1 MRPRGP
7 KVRASSAWA
16 ARAAG
21 VALMLAAASAAAAAD
36 ANDARILMQPEP
48 GAAYVHGHYYLI
60 PQPYAVVKRDIEQGF
75 AATAGLRGFQP
86 RDDSAPLSGMEFYWV
101 QVGARHLP
109 ALRQALAAQAGAQA
123 APVLEQA
130 LKAGAITPEE
140 HAAFRDA
147 IASQQDYADDT
158 LKSVPFVT
166 QPIARWSFQR
176 TQGKSRAQQIDYGT
190 VMDLSSLV
198 DTPPLT
204 LVWYGGIATNVT
216 RQFKLMSCMVG
227 VTCFPDPHIERNT
240 RAAEHLDPALES
252 YLDGLASRMQALAPA
267 SAGHVMQA
275 YFDAYARG
283 RPQPAPM
290 KVQASALPPT
300 HLPGIALPADEADV
314 RRYDN
319 DDWRL
324 LALPDGSLL
333 ASGPAAH
340 RYTPQGGSVQ
350 RQAVSGLNGARGLKI
365 APDGQVWSLSTGED
379 GAPRLQAWR
388 PGGKPVA
395 YAPAPGM
402 QTWRVSN
409 WTIRAG
415 GGVALRLDDQL
426 YALTPQGRW
435 SQHTWDAKPRSA
447 ASDAVEHAL
456 PWSHSA
462 AIHFGDGLFWAA
474 DRDGYGIDPDT
485 ARVSRSIKTST
496 GKLFFGSHAG
506 GWALAPAT
514 DAEGAQ
520 IFRIIDPASGLPR
533 FDLATPAANYT
544 SSVARSAHGRLL
556 AISGGESAVTVID
569 MKSGEIALNLRVS
582 DSHSV
587 SAMAF
592 SWKGDKLWI
601 YARTQGNG
609 PPSEL
614 TAWDVPAGLIDGAE
628 GRNIPDQLRCGY
640 SMECK

>member
-48 GAAYVHGHYYLI
+48 GAAYVHGRYYLI
-60 PQPYAVVKRDIEQGF
+60 PQPYATVKRDIEQGF
-75 AATAGLRGFQP
+75 AATAALRGFQP
-86 RDDSAPLSGMEFYWV
+86 RDDTAPLSGMEFYWV

-109 ALRQALAAQAGAQA
+109 ALRHALAAQAGAQA
-123 APVLEQA
+123 APVLDQA
-130 LKAGAITPEE
+130 LKTGAITREE
-140 HAAFRDA
+140 NTAFRDA

-158 LKSVPFVT
+158 LKSVPFVA

-204 LVWYGGIATNVT
+204 LVWYGGTAATVT

-227 VTCFPDPHIERNT
+227 VTCFPDPHIERDT
-240 RAAEHLDPALES
+240 HAAEHLDPALER

-275 YFDAYARG
+275 YFDAYARS

-300 HLPGIALPADEADV
+300 HLPGIALPADEADL

-333 ASGPAAH
+333 ASGPTAH

-365 APDGQVWSLSTGED
+365 APDGQVWSLSTGD

-395 YAPAPGM
+395 YAPAPACKPGASA
-402 QTWRVSN
+402 T
-409 WTIRAG
+409 G
-415 GGVALRLDDQL
+415 P
-426 YALTPQGRW
+426 YAP
-435 SQHTWDAKPRSA
+435 AA
-447 ASDAVEHAL
+447 ASPCA
-456 PWSHSA
+456 WM
-462 AIHFGDGLFWAA
+462 
-474 DRDGYGIDPDT
+474 
-485 ARVSRSIKTST
+485 TS
-496 GKLFFGSHAG
+496 
-506 GWALAPAT
+506 
-514 DAEGAQ
+514 
-520 IFRIIDPASGLPR
+520 
-533 FDLATPAANYT
+533 YT
-544 SSVARSAHGRLL
+544 R
-556 AISGGESAVTVID
+556 
-569 MKSGEIALNLRVS
+569 
-582 DSHSV
+582 
-587 SAMAF
+587 
-592 SWKGDKLWI
+592 
-601 YARTQGNG
+601 
-609 PPSEL
+609 
-614 TAWDVPAGLIDGAE
+614 
-628 GRNIPDQLRCGY
+628 
-640 SMECK
+640 

>member
-1 MRPRGP
+1 
-7 KVRASSAWA
+7 
-16 ARAAG
+16 
-21 VALMLAAASAAAAAD
+21 
-36 ANDARILMQPEP
+36 
-48 GAAYVHGHYYLI
+48 YVS
-60 PQPYAVVKRDIEQGF
+60 QG
-75 AATAGLRGFQP
+75 
-86 RDDSAPLSGMEFYWV
+86 
-101 QVGARHLP
+101 
-109 ALRQALAAQAGAQA
+109 
-123 APVLEQA
+123 
-130 LKAGAITPEE
+130 
-140 HAAFRDA
+140 
-147 IASQQDYADDT
+147 
-158 LKSVPFVT
+158 
-166 QPIARWSFQR
+166 
-176 TQGKSRAQQIDYGT
+176 
-190 VMDLSSLV
+190 
-198 DTPPLT
+198 
-204 LVWYGGIATNVT
+204 
-216 RQFKLMSCMVG
+216 
-227 VTCFPDPHIERNT
+227 
-240 RAAEHLDPALES
+240 
-252 YLDGLASRMQALAPA
+252 DG
-267 SAGHVMQA
+267 
-275 YFDAYARG
+275 
-283 RPQPAPM
+283 
-290 KVQASALPPT
+290 
-300 HLPGIALPADEADV
+300 
-314 RRYDN
+314 
-319 DDWRL
+319 
-324 LALPDGSLL
+324 
-333 ASGPAAH
+333 
-340 RYTPQGGSVQ
+340 VQ

-365 APDGQVWSLSTGED
+365 DPDGQVWSLATDEH

-402 QTWRVSN
+402 QAWRINN

-415 GGVALRLDDQL
+415 GGVALRQDDQL

-435 SQHTWDAKPRSA
+435 SQHTWNAEPRRA

-520 IFRIIDPASGLPR
+520 VFRVIDPATGLPR

-569 MKSGEIALNLRVS
+569 MKSGKIALNLRVS
-582 DSHSV
+582 DSHAV

-601 YARTQGNG
+601 HARAQGNG